1 MKFYVGSGMK
11 NCELVNY
18 YAKILK
24 KNGWNQTYNWVENIN
39 ADVSVEDMTEY
50 AKLESKG
57 IVDSDVVVI
66 LLPAGRGAHIELG
79 MALALN
85 KKIFLCSATKDEFSI
100 ENTVAFYEL
109 PNIVQLVG
117 TADENIKQII
127 TLSNNNITIKEF
139 SNHDELVDF
148 YISRGIEF
156 NEDKKYFHPPVFSY
170 IAEIDNNFAGAI
182 TICKE
187 NNDFI
192 LDEIAVIK
200 EKENQGICTAL
211 VNTAINRIKQEYE
224 DSKFYLV
231 AKNPEVFKSMGFNV
245 IQRDEAPSFSE
256 CFSCPDF
263 QKKCFPEIMVKTL
276 KK

>member
-18 YAKILK
+18 YVKILK
-24 KNGWNQTYNWVENIN
+24 ENGWNQTYNWVENVN
-39 ADVSVEDMTEY
+39 ADVSIEDMTEY

-85 KKIFLCSATKDEFSI
+85 KKVFLCSATKDEFSI
-100 ENTVAFYEL
+100 ENTVAFYGL

-117 TADENIKQII
+117 TADENIKKII

-170 IAEIDNNFAGAI
+170 IAKIDNNFVGAI

-192 LDEIAVIK
+192 LDEVAVIK

-211 VNTAINRIKQEYE
+211 VNTAIDRIKQEYE

-231 AKNPEVFKSMGFNV
+231 AKNPDVFKSMGFNV
-245 IQRDEAPSFSE
+245 IQRGEAPSFSE